1 MIGLEEIHRSPTTRH
16 ANRWCMRTDTA
27 CRVSTRDYQLHYL
40 AVVVD
45 RFDNVDF
52 VNVVRDKD
60 GNFVV
65 VRYVI
70 VTLIE

>member
-1 MIGLEEIHRSPTTRH
+1 
-16 ANRWCMRTDTA
+16 MRTDTA